1 MSMILKGI
9 DLPKKDKSLY
19 IRIFNEEIEIVHMLD
34 AYEVEHTNAQAIQI
48 PKNHGNLKDIDAIY
62 RAFSR
67 CAENEADDGKIRVYA
82 QLMRLILQAPT
93 ILESEEN
100 DERNT

>member
-1 MSMILKGI
+1 MSLILDGI
-9 DLPKKDKSLY
+9 DLPTEGKDITLEINHKGEVRTYSTEL
-19 IRIFNEEIEIVHMLD
+19 NETD
-34 AYEVEHTNAQAIQI
+34 TDTKAIQI

-67 CAENEADDGKIRVYA
+67 CAENEVDDGKIRVYA

-93 ILESEEN
+93 ILESEKN